1 MADETI
7 IVEVILETK
16 NQIENATRLRTA
28 IDELKATQDALRKNG
43 EANTVQF
50 EANAA
55 ALRDL
60 QTQYRQTTKDI
71 DNTNKQIQA
80 ETGSIAANRAELA
93 RLTAEYIKAGKPTAE
108 QTGRIKALSD
118 RLKEQEKAIG
128 DNRRNVGAYAEGFK
142 SMLGAF
148 GAAPGAL
155 GAVSSGFITL
165 GTSVAAGTG
174 GLSLLIPAIV
184 SLFEIF
190 KTNAAFADGFS
201 FALAG
206 VQKGLQFII
215 DEVVKL
221 AGPLTKVF
229 TEPKQALID
238 LGNFIQENLI
248 NRFKAFGVIARAA
261 ADGDLKKLADGFI
274 QLSAGVENGTDKLG
288 KFYKGVVDAGKAGFT
303 AAKELDALQVVSA
316 KISGE
321 IQKTEQN
328 IRSLTFTLK
337 DRSKTERDRIKIA
350 QEIARLEI
358 QNSARA
364 VDLAKQELA
373 IEQQKLKGK
382 TLSGEEEAR
391 IERLKTDVVLAEGEA
406 RNAIAQKQ
414 TRINILLQKEELRL
428 FQQTSKEKV
437 KTKETE
443 LEEFSRIQDEQIKEL
458 REKRQFE
465 EESQRQFDEIFKEQ
479 QKADLLNDLEF
490 QQFIE
495 EEQTRFAKE
504 ESDKRKAI
512 RQAEFEAA
520 VGLAEAL
527 SGLAQSIALNSKNNA
542 ELQKGIAAF
551 QIAIDSAKSIANIVE
566 LATAPTADNIATGG
580 LAVPLKIAAL
590 SATVLANIARAN
602 AILNS
607 ASFYEGGYTGDGNP
621 REESKSLGRKPYIYH
636 KSEYVV
642 PHKLLNEP
650 VIASFIDSVVEPKRK
665 GIAPS
670 GMTGMFDGGFAT
682 TAVRNEVSA
691 LLQTNQFEKAL
702 SKMRPRVSVTEI
714 NAVQD
719 KVAVLDNMSTL

>member
-16 NQIENATRLRTA
+16 NQIDNANRLRTA

-60 QTQYRQTTKDI
+60 QGQYRQTTKDI

-155 GAVSSGFITL
+155 GAVATGFTTL
-165 GTSVAAGTG
+165 GTAVATGTG

-206 VQKGLQFII
+206 IQKGLQFIV
-215 DEVVKL
+215 DEAVKL

-229 TEPKQALID
+229 TQPKEALID
-238 LGNFIQENLI
+238 LGNFIQDNLI

-274 QLSAGVENGTDKLG
+274 QLTAGVTNGTDKIAN
-288 KFYKGVVDAGKAGFT
+288 FTKGVVNAGKAGFE

-373 IEQQKLKGK
+373 IEQQKLRGK

-391 IERLKTDVVLAEGEA
+391 IERLKTDVQLAEGEA

-428 FQQTSKEKV
+428 FKDTSKEKV

-443 LEEFSRIQDEQIKEL
+443 LEEFSRLQDEQIKEL
-458 REKRQFE
+458 RDKRKFE
-465 EESQRQFDEIFKEQ
+465 EEAQKIFDETFKEEE
-479 QKADLLNDLEF
+479 KANLLNDLEF
-490 QQFIE
+490 E
-495 EEQTRFAKE
+495 LWLEQEKTRFAEE
-504 ESDKRKAI
+504 ESAKRKAT
-512 RQAEFEAA
+512 RDAEFQG
-520 VGLAEAL
+520 VVDLANAL
-527 SGLAQSIALNSKNNA
+527 SGLAASVAMNGKKNA
-542 ELQKGIAAF
+542 ELQK
-551 QIAIDSAKSIANIVE
+551 SIAVF
-566 LATAPTADNIATGG
+566 NIAVSTAEAISKGV
-580 LAVPLKIAAL
+580 ASSQDVPFPGNLISTATTV
-590 SATVLANIARAN
+590 ATVLANIARAN

-607 ASFYEGGYTGDGNP
+607 ASFKEGGYTGDGNP
-621 REESKSLGRKPYIYH
+621 NEESTALGRKPYIYH

-642 PHKLLNEP
+642 PNKLLNEP
-650 VIASFIDSVVEPKRK
+650 MIASFISSVVEPKRK
-665 GIAPS
+665 GLPVS
-670 GMTGMFDGGFAT
+670 GKAGMYDGGFAT
-682 TAVRNEVSA
+682 TAARNEVTAS
-691 LLQTNQFEKAL
+691 LQSSQFEKAF
-702 SKMRPRVSVTEI
+702 SKMRFNVGVTEI
-714 NAVQD
+714 NEKQNTVR
-719 KVAVLDNMSTL
+719 VLDKINTLG

>member
-16 NQIENATRLRTA
+16 NQIENAARLRTA
-28 IDELKATQDALRKNG
+28 IDELKATQEALRKSGGDN
-43 EANTVQF
+43 AVQL

-60 QTQYRQTTKDI
+60 QGQYRQTTKDI

-128 DNRRNVGAYAEGFK
+128 DNRRNVGAYADGFR

-155 GAVSSGFITL
+155 GAVATGFNTL
-165 GTSVAAGTG
+165 GTAVATGTG
-174 GLSLLIPAIV
+174 GLSLLIPAIIT
-184 SLFEIF
+184 LFELF
-190 KTNAAFADGFS
+190 KTNAAFADGLS

-206 VQKGLQFII
+206 VQKALQFIV
-215 DEVVKL
+215 DEAIKL

-229 TEPKQALID
+229 TQPKEALID
-238 LGNFIQENLI
+238 LGNFIQDNLI

-274 QLSAGVENGTDKLG
+274 QLTAGVENGTDKIG
-288 KFYKGVVDAGKAGFT
+288 KFVKGVTDAGKAGFN

-391 IERLKTDVVLAEGEA
+391 VERLKTDVQLAEGEA

-414 TRINILLQKEELRL
+414 TRINILLQKEDLRL
-428 FQQTSKEKV
+428 FKETSKEKV
-437 KTKETE
+437 KAKETE
-443 LEEFSRIQDEQIKEL
+443 LEEFSRLQDEQIKEL
-458 REKRQFE
+458 RDKRKFE
-465 EESQRQFDEIFKEQ
+465 EEAQKIFDETFKKEEE
-479 QKADLLNDLEF
+479 ANLLNDLEF
-490 QQFIE
+490 EQFLE
-495 EEQTRFAKE
+495 EEKTRFAAE
-504 ESDKRKAI
+504 ESAKRKAL
-512 RQAEFEAA
+512 RQAEFES
-520 VGLAEAL
+520 VVELANAL
-527 SGLAQSIALNSKNNA
+527 SGLAASVAMNGKKNA
-542 ELQKGIAAF
+542 ELQKS
-551 QIAIDSAKSIANIVE
+551 IAIFNIAI
-566 LATAPTADNIATGG
+566 ATAEAISKGVASSQDIPFPGNIISTATT
-580 LAVPLKIAAL
+580 V
-590 SATVLANIARAN
+590 ATVLANIARAT

-607 ASFYEGGYTGDGNP
+607 APKGFKEGGYTGDGNP
-621 REESKSLGRKPYIYH
+621 NEESTALGRKPYIYH

-642 PHKLLNEP
+642 PSKLLNEP
-650 VIASFIDSVVEPKRK
+650 MIASFISSVVEPKRK
-665 GIAPS
+665 GLPVS
-670 GMTGMFDGGFAT
+670 GKAGMFDGGFAT
-682 TAVRNEVSA
+682 TAARNEVTAS
-691 LLQTNQFEKAL
+691 LQSNNFEKAL
-702 SKMRPRVSVTEI
+702 SKMRPVVSVSEI
-714 NAVQD
+714 NTVQN
-719 KVAVLDNMSTL
+719 KVSVLGSMSTL

>member
-16 NQIENATRLRTA
+16 NQIDNANRLRTA

-60 QTQYRQTTKDI
+60 QGQYRQTTKDI

-155 GAVSSGFITL
+155 GAVATGFTTL
-165 GTSVAAGTG
+165 GTAVATGTG

-206 VQKGLQFII
+206 IQKGLQFIV
-215 DEVVKL
+215 DEAVKL

-229 TEPKQALID
+229 TQPKEALID
-238 LGNFIQENLI
+238 LGNFIQDNLI

-274 QLSAGVENGTDKLG
+274 QLTAGVTNGTDKIAN
-288 KFYKGVVDAGKAGFT
+288 FTKGVVNAGKAGFE

-373 IEQQKLKGK
+373 IEQQKLRGK

-391 IERLKTDVVLAEGEA
+391 IERLKTDVQLAEGEA

-428 FQQTSKEKV
+428 FKDTSKEKV

-443 LEEFSRIQDEQIKEL
+443 LEEFSRLQDEQIKEL
-458 REKRQFE
+458 RDKRKFE
-465 EESQRQFDEIFKEQ
+465 EEAQKIFDETFKEEE
-479 QKADLLNDLEF
+479 KANLLNDLEF
-490 QQFIE
+490 E
-495 EEQTRFAKE
+495 LWLEQEKTRFAEE
-504 ESDKRKAI
+504 ESAKRKAI
-512 RQAEFEAA
+512 RDAEFQG
-520 VGLAEAL
+520 VVDLANAL
-527 SGLAQSIALNSKNNA
+527 SGLAASVAMNGKKNA
-542 ELQKGIAAF
+542 ELQK
-551 QIAIDSAKSIANIVE
+551 SIAVF
-566 LATAPTADNIATGG
+566 NIAVSTAEAISKGV
-580 LAVPLKIAAL
+580 ASSQDVPFPGNLISTATTV
-590 SATVLANIARAN
+590 ATVLANIARAN

-607 ASFYEGGYTGDGNP
+607 ASFKEGGYTGDGNP
-621 REESKSLGRKPYIYH
+621 NEESTALGRKPYIYH

-642 PHKLLNEP
+642 PNKLLNEP
-650 VIASFIDSVVEPKRK
+650 MIASFISSVVEPKRK
-665 GIAPS
+665 GLPVS
-670 GMTGMFDGGFAT
+670 GKAGMYDGGFAT
-682 TAVRNEVSA
+682 TAARNEVTAS
-691 LLQTNQFEKAL
+691 LQSSQFEKAF
-702 SKMRPRVSVTEI
+702 SKMRFNVGVTEI
-714 NAVQD
+714 NEKQNTVR
-719 KVAVLDNMSTL
+719 VLDKINTLG